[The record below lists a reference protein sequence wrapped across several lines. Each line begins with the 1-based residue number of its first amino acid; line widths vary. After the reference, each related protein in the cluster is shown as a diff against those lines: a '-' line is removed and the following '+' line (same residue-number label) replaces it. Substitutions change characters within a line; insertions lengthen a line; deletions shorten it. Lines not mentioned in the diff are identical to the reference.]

1 MKKIFAVLLIAVLV
15 FNLAACSVVENPEVE
30 INEEKINE
38 DVTDSNSEFAV
49 DIFKELN
56 GKDLENNVFI
66 SPFSIST
73 ALTMT
78 YNGAVGE
85 TKEEMEEALRYRNI
99 DIEEV
104 NNTYKNLIPYLS
116 NVDKD
121 VEIDISNSIWYREGE
136 GIKEDF
142 LSTNTDVFDAK
153 VEGVDFTNPDT
164 VDTINEWI
172 EESTKGKIEK
182 MLDAPLPGD
191 VVMYLINAVYFKGTW
206 KYEFDEDDTYD
217 GLFTDIDGNEQEV
230 KMMSRQTDS
239 LYGEGE
245 DYKTVKLTYGN
256 EKVSMYFV
264 LPTGGNI
271 NDLIDAL
278 NKEKLDEIKNSV
290 SEQEDFLVQIPRF
303 KLEYGIKEISES
315 LKNIGM
321 PKAFSPEA
329 DFSNIRE
336 GLFISRVLHKAVV
349 EVNEQGSEA
358 AAATVVE
365 MVESAMPEEKNFI
378 ANRPFVFFIAEEDT
392 GAVLFLGKYAK
403 VE

>member
-1 MKKIFAVLLIAVLV
+1 MKKIFIVLLIAVLV
-15 FNLAACSVVENPEVE
+15 FNLGACTVKEPEVE
-30 INEEKINE
+30 INEEEISE
-38 DVTDSNSEFAV
+38 GVTDSNSEFAV

-78 YNGAVGE
+78 YNGAVGQ

-99 DIEEV
+99 DIKEV

-136 GIKEDF
+136 GIKEEF
-142 LSTNTDVFDAK
+142 LSTNTDVFDAM
-153 VEGVDFTNPDT
+153 VEGVDFTDPET
-164 VDTINEWI
+164 VDTINGWI

-217 GLFTDIDGNEQEV
+217 GLFTDINENEQEV
-230 KMMSRQTDS
+230 KMMSIQTDS

-245 DYKTVKLTYGN
+245 DYKTVKLPYGN

-264 LPTGGNI
+264 LPTEGTI
-271 NDLIDAL
+271 NDLIDTL

-290 SEQEDFLVQIPRF
+290 AGQEDFLIQIPRF

-315 LKNIGM
+315 LKNMGM
-321 PKAFSPEA
+321 PAAFSPEA

-336 GLFISRVLHKAVV
+336 GLFINRVLHKAVV

-378 ANRPFVFFIAEEDT
+378 ADRPFVFFIAEEDT
-392 GAVLFLGKYAK
+392 GTVLFLGKYAT

>member
-1 MKKIFAVLLIAVLV
+1 MKKIFAVILIGVLV
-15 FNLAACSVVENPEVE
+15 FNLGACTTQEQEVE
-30 INEEKINE
+30 INEEEISE
-38 DVTDSNSEFAV
+38 GVTDSNLEFAV

-56 GKDLENNVFI
+56 SKDLENNVFI

-78 YNGAVGE
+78 YNGAVGQ
-85 TKEEMEEALRYRNI
+85 TKEEMEKALRYREI

-121 VEIDISNSIWYREGE
+121 VDIDISNSIWFREGE
-136 GIKEDF
+136 AIKEEF

-153 VEGVDFTNPDT
+153 VEEVDFSNTET
-164 VDTINEWI
+164 VDTINGWI
-172 EESTKGKIEK
+172 KESTKGKIEK
-182 MLDAPLPGD
+182 MLKPPLPGD

-206 KYEFDEDDTYD
+206 KYEFDEEKTYS
-217 GLFTDIDGNEQEV
+217 GLFKDIKGNEQSV
-230 KMMSRQTDS
+230 KMMSRQTETR
-239 LYGEGE
+239 YGEGE
-245 DYKTVKLTYGN
+245 DYKTVKLPYGN

-264 LPTGGNI
+264 LPTEGTI
-271 NDLIDAL
+271 NDLIDTL

-290 SEQEDFLVQIPRF
+290 VGQEDFLVQIPRF
-303 KLEYGIKEISES
+303 KLEYGIKEISGT
-315 LKNIGM
+315 LKNMGM
-321 PKAFSPEA
+321 PIAFSPEA

-358 AAATVVE
+358 AAVTVVE
-365 MVESAMPEEKNFI
+365 MIESAMPEEKNFI

-392 GAVLFLGKYAK
+392 GTVLFLGKYAT

>member
-1 MKKIFAVLLIAVLV
+1 MKKIFTVLLIGVLV
-15 FNLAACSVVENPEVE
+15 FNLGACTVQEPEVE
-30 INEEKINE
+30 INEEEISE
-38 DVTDSNSEFAV
+38 GVTDSNSEFAV

-99 DIEEV
+99 EIEEV

-136 GIKEDF
+136 AIKEEF

-164 VDTINEWI
+164 VDTINGWI

-206 KYEFDEDDTYD
+206 KYEFDEEDTYD
-217 GLFTDIDGNEQEV
+217 GLFTDINGNEQEV
-230 KMMSRQTDS
+230 KMMSR
-239 LYGEGE
+239 
-245 DYKTVKLTYGN
+245 
-256 EKVSMYFV
+256 
-264 LPTGGNI
+264 
-271 NDLIDAL
+271 
-278 NKEKLDEIKNSV
+278 
-290 SEQEDFLVQIPRF
+290 
-303 KLEYGIKEISES
+303 
-315 LKNIGM
+315 
-321 PKAFSPEA
+321 
-329 DFSNIRE
+329 
-336 GLFISRVLHKAVV
+336 
-349 EVNEQGSEA
+349 
-358 AAATVVE
+358 
-365 MVESAMPEEKNFI
+365 
-378 ANRPFVFFIAEEDT
+378 
-392 GAVLFLGKYAK
+392 
-403 VE
+403 

>member
-1 MKKIFAVLLIAVLV
+1 MKKIFSVLLIGVLV
-15 FNLAACSVVENPEVE
+15 FNLGACTLQESEVE
-30 INEEKINE
+30 INEEEIRE
-38 DVTDSNSEFAV
+38 DVTNSNSEFAV

-56 GKDLENNVFI
+56 SKDLENNVFI

-78 YNGAVGE
+78 YNGAVGQ
-85 TKEEMEEALRYRNI
+85 TKEEMEEALRYRDI

-121 VEIDISNSIWYREGE
+121 VDIDISNSIWFREGE
-136 GIKEDF
+136 AIKEEF

-153 VEGVDFTNPDT
+153 VEGVDFTDPET
-164 VDTINEWI
+164 VDMINGWI

-182 MLDAPLPGD
+182 MLNSPLPSD

-206 KYEFDEDDTYD
+206 KYEFDEEDTYE
-217 GLFTDIDGNEQEV
+217 GLFEDINSNEQEV

-239 LYGEGE
+239 LYGEGD
-245 DYKTVKLTYGN
+245 DYKTVKLPYGN

-264 LPTGGNI
+264 LPTEGTI
-271 NDLIDAL
+271 NDLIDTL
-278 NKEKLDEIKNSV
+278 NKEKLDEIKNNV
-290 SEQEDFLVQIPRF
+290 ADQEDFLIQIPRF
-303 KLEYGIKEISES
+303 KVEYGIKEISES
-315 LKNIGM
+315 LKNMGM
-321 PKAFSPEA
+321 PTAFSPGA

-358 AAATVVE
+358 AAVTVVE

-378 ANRPFVFFIAEEDT
+378 ANRPFLFFIAEEDT
-392 GAVLFLGKYAK
+392 GTVLFLGKYAT

>member
-1 MKKIFAVLLIAVLV
+1 MKKIFTVLLIGVLV
-15 FNLAACSVVENPEVE
+15 FNLGACTVQEPEVE
-30 INEEKINE
+30 INEEEISE
-38 DVTDSNSEFAV
+38 GVTDSNSKFAV

-99 DIEEV
+99 EIEEV

-121 VEIDISNSIWYREGE
+121 VEVDISNSIWYREGE
-136 GIKEDF
+136 AIKEEF

-164 VDTINEWI
+164 VDTINGWI

-206 KYEFDEDDTYD
+206 KYEFDEEDTYD
-217 GLFTDIDGNEQEV
+217 GLFTDINGNEQEV

-245 DYKTVKLTYGN
+245 DYKTVKLPYGN

-264 LPTGGNI
+264 LPTEGTI
-271 NDLIDAL
+271 NDLIDTL

-290 SEQEDFLVQIPRF
+290 AGQEDFLIQIPRF

-315 LKNIGM
+315 LKNMGM
-321 PKAFSPEA
+321 PTAFSPEA

-378 ANRPFVFFIAEEDT
+378 ADRPFVFFIAEEDT
-392 GAVLFLGKYAK
+392 GTVLFLGKYAT

>member
-1 MKKIFAVLLIAVLV
+1 MKIFFTVLLIGVLV
-15 FNLAACSVVENPEVE
+15 FNLGACTVQESEVE
-30 INEEKINE
+30 IKEEEISE

-56 GKDLENNVFI
+56 NKDLENNVFI

-78 YNGAVGE
+78 YNGAVGQ
-85 TKEEMEEALRYRNI
+85 TKEEMEEALRYRDI

-136 GIKEDF
+136 AIKEEF
-142 LSTNTDVFDAK
+142 LSTNTDVFDAR
-153 VEGVDFTNPDT
+153 VEGVDFTDLET
-164 VDTINEWI
+164 VDTINGWI

-206 KYEFDEDDTYD
+206 KYEFDEEDTYD
-217 GLFTDIDGNEQEV
+217 GLFTDINGSEQEV

-245 DYKTVKLTYGN
+245 NYKTVKLPYGN

-264 LPTGGNI
+264 LPKEGTI
-271 NDLIDAL
+271 NDLIDTL
-278 NKEKLDEIKNSV
+278 NKDKLDEIRNSV
-290 SEQEDFLVQIPRF
+290 AGQEDFLIQIPKF

-315 LKNIGM
+315 LKNMGM
-321 PKAFSPEA
+321 PTAFSPGA

-358 AAATVVE
+358 AATTVVE
-365 MVESAMPEEKNFI
+365 MKESAMHEEKNFI
-378 ANRPFVFFIAEEDT
+378 ADRPFVFFIAEEDT
-392 GAVLFLGKYAK
+392 GTVLFLGKYAT